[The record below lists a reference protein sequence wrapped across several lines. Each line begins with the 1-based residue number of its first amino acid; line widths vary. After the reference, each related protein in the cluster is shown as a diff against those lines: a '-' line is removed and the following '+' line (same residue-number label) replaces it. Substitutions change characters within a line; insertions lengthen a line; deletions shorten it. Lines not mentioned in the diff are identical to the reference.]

1 MVTFVV
7 LRIVAVVL
15 LIAAN
20 AFFVAAEFALVSV
33 RETRIQQ
40 MVAAQRIGARTV
52 QKLHQKLDH
61 VLNAVQFGVTVS
73 SLALGWIGEASIAHM
88 IEPLFTGLPY
98 SHFYAHA
105 IAVVLAFV
113 LMTYMVV
120 ILGEVVPKSIA
131 LQRTERVALAIAGPM
146 DFFMTLAAPFL
157 AFMTASTRTVL
168 KAFGMRQIREA
179 GVHSPEELK
188 LIVSASRRLGILGAP
203 EEELILRAL
212 DLENITVR
220 EIMVAR
226 PDIFSVPGNLT
237 LEEALHHVVDEQHS
251 RVPVFDS
258 QRGPEHIIGVLYAKD
273 LMRWLRYRVNRTASG
288 RPVTRPSGLEVRH
301 IMREVLVVPETKPL
315 PDLLIEFK
323 ARKRHLAVV
332 VDEFGTTAGLVTVED
347 VLEQLVG
354 EIEDEFDVGGPSS
367 LPGSPSMLLDASL
380 NIRDSGVAI
389 SDCAAARRRI
399 RDVGGI
405 CSGEAAAHSE
415 ARRQFRVRWS
425 SVHGGRYGRI
435 ARRERQNRAAA
446 AGTTRRESRD
456 ASGEVEQVSSFK
468 KQFEVSSGRQLKP
481 TFIQSG
487 T

>member
-7 LRIVAVVL
+7 LRLVAVFL

-20 AFFVAAEFALVSV
+20 AFFVAAEFALVSL

-40 MVAAQRIGARTV
+40 LVAARRVGARTL
-52 QKLHQKLDH
+52 QKLHNHLDEFI
-61 VLNAVQFGVTVS
+61 NAVQFGVTLT
-73 SLALGWIGEASIAHM
+73 SLALGWIGEAAM
-88 IEPLFTGLPY
+88 ARTLEPFFVGLPY
-98 SHFYAHA
+98 AHLYAHA
-105 IAVVLAFV
+105 VAITLAFI
-113 LMTYMVV
+113 LITYLTV

-131 LQRTERVALAIAGPM
+131 LQRTDRVALAVAGPM

-220 EIMVAR
+220 EIMVPR

-251 RVPVFDS
+251 RVPVYDP

-301 IMREVLVVPETKPL
+301 IMREVLVIPETKPL

-323 ARKRHLAVV
+323 TRKRHLAVV
-332 VDEFGTTAGLVTVED
+332 VDEFGSTAGLVTVED

-354 EIEDEFDVGGPSS
+354 EIEDEFDVGETS
-367 LPGSPSMLLDASL
+367 LMPGAPSMLLDASL
-380 NIRDSGVAI
+380 NIRDLESQYQIALPRDEGFETLAGFVLARLQRIPHTGDSFEYEGRRYTVAGMDGLRVE
-389 SDCAAARRRI
+389 SVRI
-399 RDVGGI
+399 ETALQPQPAQNSPAVP
-405 CSGEAAAHSE
+405 AAH
-415 ARRQFRVRWS
+415 
-425 SVHGGRYGRI
+425 
-435 ARRERQNRAAA
+435 
-446 AGTTRRESRD
+446 
-456 ASGEVEQVSSFK
+456 
-468 KQFEVSSGRQLKP
+468 
-481 TFIQSG
+481 
-487 T
+487 